1 MILETR
7 SAVQSQN
14 ALCAFE
20 IFKIEFKML
29 KYWIIKYDYQWN
41 FQSCIIKYVVKII
54 HKTILGFL
62 FRLCHEIEISNNHV
76 KNFLYFFNKPIAHNA
91 FRLCEFHAS
100 SARICKISKGRMHLQ
115 IDRTLR
121 NSQNALHARSPKTQ
135 HIIWALPW
143 VKPSRE

>member
-1 MILETR
+1 
-7 SAVQSQN
+7 
-14 ALCAFE
+14 
-20 IFKIEFKML
+20 
-29 KYWIIKYDYQWN
+29 
-41 FQSCIIKYVVKII
+41 
-54 HKTILGFL
+54 L

-91 FRLCEFHAS
+91 FRLCEFHAL

-121 NSQNALHARSPKTQ
+121 NRQNALHARSPKTQ

-143 VKPSRE
+143 VKPSREWNLACKRLNWFAKGRTHYMQTVHIMRSAVVRSLLNAKAKHIIRRRFVNTR